1 MSCYRGQSLTASE
14 LYNKSAS
21 AAVAS
26 AAVTP
31 VVAPAAVA
39 PAAVAA
45 PEVLPA
51 AAASSLRGSGS
62 KGLSGSGRTL
72 TGAEQ
77 NELNTLQRKLD
88 SGATL
93 TPEEMAR
100 YNKIKDDQKSMCSIL

>member
-14 LYNKSAS
+14 LYNKSAP
-21 AAVAS
+21 AA
-26 AAVTP
+26 
-31 VVAPAAVA
+31 VAPAAVA

-72 TGAEQ
+72 TGAEE

-100 YNKIKDDQKSMCSIL
+100 YNKIKEDQKSICSIL